1 MKGERSMKKK
11 FAAGLTGAIIAGA
24 LAVSQLAPAVY
35 AEDKETSL
43 SVSET
48 EAPETEAK
56 EEETEKKLSL
66 ELLKK
71 LSSRVQLTL

>member
-1 MKGERSMKKK
+1 MKKK

-24 LAVSQLAPAVY
+24 LAVSQLAPVVY
-35 AEDKETSL
+35 AEDGETSL

-56 EEETEKKLSL
+56 EEETEKKVHAQL
-66 ELLKK
+66 E
-71 LSSRVQLTL
+71 TTNTDEAHGDCN